1 MFSSKS
7 FIVSHVFEFI
17 FVCGARKY
25 SNFIPLHVP
34 AQFSQHNL
42 LKRSSILHCTFLPLL
57 LQINGFQVYVYF
69 WAVYPVSLICVSV
82 LRPVSQCFDFCS
94 FVVQFEMRVSTTP
107 APFFFL
113 RVALS
118 VEVSQHTPLP
128 SPRQQTFQYQQVG
141 LAQFL
146 YDVIAFSPVTWCIQ
160 DLMCALQ
167 EWSFY
172 FPESCGIL

>member
-25 SNFIPLHVP
+25 SNFIPLRVP

-42 LKRSSILHCTFLPLL
+42 LKRSSILHCIFLPLL

-69 WAVYPVSLICVSV
+69 WAVYPVSVICVSV

-118 VEVSQHTPLP
+118 VEGLLCQPAHPPALPPAADLPILAGGACPVSL
-128 SPRQQTFQYQQVG
+128 
-141 LAQFL
+141 
-146 YDVIAFSPVTWCIQ
+146 
-160 DLMCALQ
+160 
-167 EWSFY
+167 
-172 FPESCGIL
+172 